1 MVSKTDTALQ
11 ERIEKVFVQKNEE
24 EKAFILG
31 YMTAIIQRGPSKK
44 KRKTA
49 NA

>member
-1 MVSKTDTALQ
+1 MKNTADKALQ

-31 YMTAIIQRGPSKK
+31 YMTAIILRGPSAK
-44 KRKTA
+44 KRKLT
-49 NA
+49 NV